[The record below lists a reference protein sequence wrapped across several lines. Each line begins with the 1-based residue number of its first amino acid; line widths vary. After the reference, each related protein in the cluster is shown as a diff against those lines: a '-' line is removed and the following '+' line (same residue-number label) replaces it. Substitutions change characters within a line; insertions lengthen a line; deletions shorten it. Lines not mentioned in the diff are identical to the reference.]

1 MYVDNS
7 HYHWVGPPY
16 TNPSRSALTKPNTPE
31 QIQRRFTAVSV
42 PAISRA
48 SYSGL
53 ACLVTENP
61 IMDGM
66 LASRR
71 LAIPVAWNLVLVC
84 NFPDPMSCQGERL
97 TNQSHATLE
106 RIRAAPTLAGRLNE
120 LLCTMRRSLSFPIW
134 EVCFVQ
140 GTTSDAQSKHR
151 SESILCRKIIA
162 CETKISWEF
171 RTYEYGGKIM
181 SRSFTRKTR
190 ARR

>member
-1 MYVDNS
+1 
-7 HYHWVGPPY
+7 
-16 TNPSRSALTKPNTPE
+16 
-31 QIQRRFTAVSV
+31 VSV

-48 SYSGL
+48 SYPVLG
-53 ACLVTENP
+53 CLVTE
-61 IMDGM
+61 ILSMHGR

-71 LAIPVAWNLVLVC
+71 LAIPVAWSLVLVI

-120 LLCTMRRSLSFPIW
+120 LLCTMRRSLSLPIW

-151 SESILCRKIIA
+151 SESTLCRKITA
-162 CETKISWEF
+162 YENKTSWEF
-171 RTYEYGGKIM
+171 RTYEYGGEMM
-181 SRSFTRKTR
+181 SRYFTRKTR